1 MTRNQ
6 LAIVQS
12 LFVIGI
18 LLLLL
23 GVATCVQKYVG
34 VGSVFG
40 VLGVIAVLAASAMWL
55 RLHKADNADSS
66 GAAGDGEAVE
76 SARMPTES

>member
-34 VGSVFG
+34 AGSVFA

-55 RLHKADNADSS
+55 RMRTAAAPAPEAAPEAEAIESDSH
-66 GAAGDGEAVE
+66 GA
-76 SARMPTES
+76 R

>member
-55 RLHKADNADSS
+55 RLRNIGTPAPEPVREAETAESDTR
-66 GAAGDGEAVE
+66 GA
-76 SARMPTES
+76 R